1 MEEITYK
8 GHKEL
13 ERGDLKTESKR
24 TRILKAVQSFLF
36 RAILKEGEA
45 CKGNVVREVR
55 KNLEDVS
62 NAALN
67 LPPLPKIYHKQC
79 FSITDSQ
86 SKGRFL

>member
-62 NAALN
+62 KA
-67 LPPLPKIYHKQC
+67 
-79 FSITDSQ
+79 TDDLQEAS
-86 SKGRFL
+86 LLL

>member
-55 KNLEDVS
+55 TLLVDH
-62 NAALN
+62 L
-67 LPPLPKIYHKQC
+67 
-79 FSITDSQ
+79 
-86 SKGRFL
+86 